1 MANINAPF
9 GCTLHSALSGTV
21 NDQLEWQF
29 NGIDNADTNP
39 IGYGDP
45 LKRLNTGY
53 LACWTAGVAVSQM
66 AGIFAGC
73 EYLSISQGKRIRNSY
88 WPGTD
93 AAGDVDVMYYP
104 CNLAIPSKFRIQTN
118 STGVALAD
126 IGKLYDLTMAVCNLT
141 TGQSQSYID
150 VSSASDTAT
159 VPFRLLALASSTMK
173 GNGTQAGAYNIGI
186 FAANVS
192 GAGSTGI

>member
-1 MANINAPF
+1 MANTNAPF
-9 GCTLHSALSGTV
+9 GCRLHSALSGMP
-21 NDQLEWQF
+21 NDQLEWTF
-29 NGIDNADTNP
+29 KGIDKDDTAV
-39 IGYGDP
+39 IGFGDP
-45 LKRLNTGY
+45 LKRLSTGY
-53 LACWTAGVAVSQM
+53 MACWTATTAVSQM

-73 EYLSISQGKRIRNSY
+73 EYLSISQGKRIRNNY

-93 AAGDVDVMYYP
+93 AAGDVDVMYVP
-104 CNLAIPSKFRIQTN
+104 INLAIPSKFLIQTN

-126 IGKLYDLTMAVCNLT
+126 IGANFDLTMATASTV
-141 TGQSQSYID
+141 TGLSTSYID
-150 VSSASDTAT
+150 VSSANTTAT
-159 VPFRLLALASSTMK
+159 LPFRLVGLAEDYMK